1 MKKVFVTFAFLVGIA
16 ATSMAN
22 TSNYYANDAAVD
34 QVFANAAE
42 VSLSSYD
49 FTNAINTDNNAT
61 TVSAKKN
68 AVVAWALCWV
78 VGGFGIHRHYLGTS
92 GSMWALYTFTC
103 GGIFGIVPTVDW
115 FVLLIDGVVN
125 NNIDKYVDNEKFFMW
140 A

>member
-1 MKKVFVTFAFLVGIA
+1 MKKFLVAFAFLVGTA

-22 TSNYYANDAAVD
+22 TSNYYADNAAVD
-34 QVFANAAE
+34 QVFQNAAE
-42 VSLSSYD
+42 VSLSAYD
-49 FTNAINTDNNAT
+49 FNAMKTENNTT
-61 TVSAKKN
+61 TVSSEKN

-92 GSMWALYTFTC
+92 GSMWALYTFTGC
-103 GGIFGIVPTVDW
+103 GIFGIIPTVDW

-125 NNIDKYVDNEKFFMW
+125 KNIDKYVDNEKFFMW